1 MKKFSIL
8 FLILAIAMVM
18 TGVAQ
23 ANYLTNPGLEVND
36 PDPNYWQD
44 PCYPEPNAWSF
55 WAETDLSLS
64 TTGVL
69 STAEYIEGDAAG
81 AHTGE
86 DYAKLDIFSY
96 GRTFVFHQQFA
107 AEDIAYI
114 LKTWVKGFAD
124 GTPSARIKIEF
135 YDWDN
140 LIYEQIKD
148 VDVTGTWTRYTND
161 SNGLTKAPI
170 GTRRI
175 TSTGGNISD
184 YTTIYYDDFELTSS
198 PAHAS
203 LDDCQKSQFQ
213 DQFDFDA
220 GDLTRD
226 CFTDLR
232 DIALLGLYWTR
243 CNALDCPDYP
253 WGY

>member
-1 MKKFSIL
+1 MKKFSML

-23 ANYLTNPGLEVND
+23 ANYLTNPGLEIGD
-36 PDPNYWQD
+36 SDPNYWQD

-55 WAETDLSLS
+55 WAEYEAIAV
-64 TTGVL
+64 GP
-69 STAEYIEGDAAG
+69 STASYIEGDAAG
-81 AHTGE
+81 AHGGE
-86 DYAKLDIFSY
+86 DYAMLDVYSY
-96 GRTFVFHQQFA
+96 GRTFVFQQRFA
-107 AEDIAYI
+107 AEDIAYT
-114 LKTWVKGFAD
+114 LKTWVKGFASS
-124 GTPSARIKIEF
+124 PPASARIKIEF

-140 LIYEQIKD
+140 LIYEEIKD
-148 VDVTGTWTRYTND
+148 VAVTGTWAQYTND

-184 YTTIYYDDFELTSS
+184 YTVIYYDDFELTSD
-198 PAHAS
+198 PVYAS
-203 LDDCQKSQFQ
+203 LDDCQKTQFQ

-226 CFTDLR
+226 CLNDLR

-243 CNALDCPDYP
+243 CNAQDCPDYGH
-253 WGY
+253 GY